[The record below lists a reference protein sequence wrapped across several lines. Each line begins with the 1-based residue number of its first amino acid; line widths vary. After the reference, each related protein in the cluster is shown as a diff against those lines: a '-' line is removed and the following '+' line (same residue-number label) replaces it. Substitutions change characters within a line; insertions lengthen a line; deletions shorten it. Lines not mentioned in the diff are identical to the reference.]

1 MFHTLKSNDNFQNI
15 YKTGKKIYGT
25 YSLVFIKQNNKN
37 IKNNSYGFV
46 ASKKIGNAFCRN
58 RIKRLF
64 REFVNQNEILLPKSN
79 IFIFVA
85 KKKSGEEIKKI
96 KYQQIE
102 QDLYKILKIKK

>member
-1 MFHTLKSNDNFQNI
+1 MIRRPPRSTLFPYTTLFRS
-15 YKTGKKIYGT
+15 
-25 YSLVFIKQNNKN
+25 
-37 IKNNSYGFV
+37 
-46 ASKKIGNAFCRN
+46 RN

-102 QDLYKILKIKK
+102 QDLDRKSTRLNSSHANISYAVFCLKKKNRTPITTI